1 VAWLAISAPV
11 ALLSWQRGGVDPA
24 AYTVVF
30 GTVLTVAGLLLW
42 LAPRL
47 DVNISLPWPVA
58 VVALLPILQLAPL
71 GTARTL
77 LWRSWREDLYQAF
90 AALGVQASSSI
101 TLYPLATLRA
111 AVVLAGCCALFV
123 LARAVARR
131 RGEAVVGVVAALL
144 ALAAGEAILGLG
156 QSLGAIALPGTA
168 IDSRWPA
175 RGTFANR
182 NHFSVLLEAG
192 FCLALGLAAF
202 LGGRGHSYF
211 PERSTHR
218 LASLAS
224 QLAAG
229 LCLAGVAASGS
240 RMGIAVVSAVALAGA
255 FALPRS
261 TKQRFSLLP
270 AGLLTILLLA
280 VLSLPNRAQGF
291 ANLLREGGD
300 PGRAAIWSDALT
312 AAGRHFPAGSG
323 LGTFAFAFRRSAPYF
338 PRQTVDHAH
347 CDWLEFLVELGLAG
361 ALFLAGSIGLTLF
374 RCCRR
379 PRGDSSDPLDP
390 IRVACL
396 LGTGAIL
403 LHSSV
408 DFPLQI
414 PALAALF
421 SALLG
426 CAAGLAS
433 RGRTPGAAAPMG
445 GRLGALGC
453 WSLAFAAATV
463 YAGKPP
469 SWDAEALYGRG
480 QRELLSGRAAA
491 ADLVFRRS
499 LEANPY
505 SAAVWQKRAEA
516 ARMSGEENNEIEP
529 LELASRLEPFT
540 FRTDW
545 PVAQALLRRQRW
557 EQASQRLR
565 RLAETLP
572 DLRPAIFRAAL
583 QAGMPPASIAAG
595 VVPEDAAGAWLRLLA
610 DREAWAAFG
619 QTLLQWD
626 GARELAAA
634 PQDLRYVFDRLFQ
647 RRQNFLMKDL
657 WQAVSGERYSEP
669 FALRSPPAKAHAG
682 ARDPFSPIRWLVS
695 EISIAG
701 VGRSGAAGFAPNRD
715 SFAFGFGFQWVS
727 QPAPGVLLHIREA
740 SPAGRYLELDFRA
753 PSTRESVP
761 LSHYFAA
768 TPEAEFML
776 EAQVMTPNTA
786 SGEVRLEIWSAGRL
800 LGSSPPI
807 RRFESWRSIEVPF
820 QTEAGEEVLQ
830 LRVVSKPAPRKQ
842 LRGRFFL
849 GTIRARPAHDDAR
862 RSSPESIEHAGE

>member
-1 VAWLAISAPV
+1 V
-11 ALLSWQRGGVDPA
+11 LSWQRGGVDPA

-42 LAPRL
+42 FAPRF

-71 GTARTL
+71 GAARAL
-77 LWRSWREDLYQAF
+77 LWPSWRQDLSQTF
-90 AALGVQASSSI
+90 AAYGVEDSSSI
-101 TLYPLATLRA
+101 SLYPLATLRA

-123 LARAVARR
+123 LARAMARR

-144 ALAAGEAILGLG
+144 ALAAGEAMLGLG
-156 QSLGAIALPGTA
+156 QSFWEVLPTAAA
-168 IDSRWPA
+168 IDGRWTA
-175 RGTFANR
+175 RGTFANH

-192 FCLALGLAAF
+192 FCLSLGLAAF
-202 LGGRGHSYF
+202 LRGRGHSYF
-211 PERSTHR
+211 SAKSSHR

-224 QLAAG
+224 RLAAA

-240 RMGIAVVSAVALAGA
+240 RMGIVVVFAMALAAA
-255 FALPRS
+255 FALPHS
-261 TKQRFSLLP
+261 NKQRFLLLP
-270 AGLLTILLLA
+270 AGLLTILLVA

-300 PGRAAIWSDALT
+300 PGRVAIWSDALT
-312 AAGRHFPAGSG
+312 AAARHFPAGSG

-347 CDWLEFLVELGLAG
+347 CDGLEFLVELGLAG
-361 ALFLAGSIGLTLF
+361 ALFLAGSIGLTLV
-374 RCCRR
+374 RCGRR
-379 PRGDSSDPLDP
+379 PRRDSADLLGP

-396 LGTGAIL
+396 LGAGAIL

-421 SALLG
+421 SVLLG

-433 RGRTPGAAAPMG
+433 GGNTLGAAAPLG

-453 WSLAFAAATV
+453 WSLAFAASTV

-469 SWDAEALYGRG
+469 SWDAEALYGQG
-480 QRELLSGRAAA
+480 QRELLSGRAGA
-491 ADLVFRRS
+491 ADALFRRS
-499 LEANPY
+499 LKANPH

-516 ARMSGEENNEIEP
+516 ARMSGEENNEIEL

-545 PVAQALLRRQRW
+545 PAAQALLRRQRW
-557 EQASQRLR
+557 EQASQRLG

-572 DLRPAIFRAAL
+572 DLRPAIFHTAL
-583 QAGMPPASIAAG
+583 QAGMPSAWITTD
-595 VVPEDAAGAWLRLLA
+595 VVSEDAAGAWLRVLA
-610 DREAWAAFG
+610 DREAWAEFG
-619 QTLLQWD
+619 QTFVQWA
-626 GARELAAA
+626 GARELAAS

-647 RRQNFLMKDL
+647 RGRSSLMKDL
-657 WQAVSGERYSEP
+657 WQAVGGGRYAEP
-669 FALRSPPAKAHAG
+669 FALRSPPAKAYAG
-682 ARDPFSPIRWLVS
+682 ARDPFSPIQWRAS
-695 EISIAG
+695 EVSIAG
-701 VGRSGAAGFAPNRD
+701 GAPSATAGFAPNRD
-715 SFAFGFGFQWVS
+715 SLAFGFGFQWVS
-727 QPAPGVLLHIREA
+727 QPVPGMLLHIREA
-740 SPAGRYLELDFRA
+740 SAGGRYFELDLRLSA
-753 PSTRESVP
+753 ANESVP
-761 LSHYFAA
+761 LSHYFAT
-768 TPEAEFML
+768 TPGGEYVL
-776 EAQVMTPNTA
+776 EAQVMAPNTVG
-786 SGEVRLEIWSAGRL
+786 SEVRLEIWSARRL

-807 RRFESWRSIEVPF
+807 RRFASWHRIGVPF
-820 QTEAGEEVLQ
+820 QTAAGEEVMQ
-830 LRVVSKPAPRKQ
+830 LRVVGRPAPHKG

-849 GTIRARPAHDDAR
+849 GTIRVRPAHDDAR
-862 RSSPESIEHAGE
+862 RGTPESIDHAGG